1 MGECDALGRGCG
13 AGGVLKEGNSIISIV
28 GFVIRMNRFILF
40 NDFFQQLVRV
50 DKSYIGPRSSVVD
63 RFEVIQSLPA

>member
-13 AGGVLKEGNSIISIV
+13 AGGVLEEGNSIIRIV
-28 GFVIRMNRFILF
+28 GVGIRMNRFILF